1 MRRPGL
7 APSDIIRADLD
18 LATGDIPAVQ
28 SAVEQLQRRDGLV
41 KRHFVTGLVDPGEGE
56 VAVLAGLAVLDAVD
70 EQGGVAGFAELGG
83 VRVVRRERDR
93 LAAEPVADVIRV
105 AIDERDAHGV
115 GEDGFEVI
123 DEVGPDVVAGLLE
136 GEVDFLVAHGVVE
149 VYAQGVLD
157 RAVLEVFGELL
168 GWGGVICWMTDI
180 IHPPFTDVV
189 VGTLDV
195 IATHVRRLSADSVI
209 RQRRAVG
216 LLAQGDL
223 VLAAIGHTV
232 GELHVVVH
240 GLVDALNTVGIVHSK
255 FGVMRSLD
263 AHIDDTIDNTQRFK
277 VQRDP
282 VHLTRFDF
290 LVLLVEVVEELPWL
304 VLH

>member
-1 MRRPGL
+1 
-7 APSDIIRADLD
+7 
-18 LATGDIPAVQ
+18 
-28 SAVEQLQRRDGLV
+28 
-41 KRHFVTGLVDPGEGE
+41 
-56 VAVLAGLAVLDAVD
+56 
-70 EQGGVAGFAELGG
+70 
-83 VRVVRRERDR
+83 
-93 LAAEPVADVIRV
+93 
-105 AIDERDAHGV
+105 
-115 GEDGFEVI
+115 
-123 DEVGPDVVAGLLE
+123 
-136 GEVDFLVAHGVVE
+136 
-149 VYAQGVLD
+149 
-157 RAVLEVFGELL
+157 
-168 GWGGVICWMTDI
+168 MTDI

-209 RQRRAVG
+209 RQCRAVG
-216 LLAQGDL
+216 LFAQGDL

-255 FGVMRSLD
+255 FGVIRSLD
-263 AHIDDTIDNTQRFK
+263 AHVDDTIYNTQRFK

-282 VHLTRFDF
+282 VHLARFDF